1 MYNSPE
7 WMRALFSPIFALP
20 RQRPG
25 NSVMNFFEN
34 YRHIR
39 ERIDERARAAGRKP
53 EDIRIVAVSKTFP
66 PETVQAAIDQ
76 GIRLFGE
83 NRVQE
88 AKSKIPALS
97 GDFRFHLVGHL
108 QSNKARDAVGLFD
121 LIHSIDKASTAR
133 RVGDEALRAGKT
145 QAVLVQVNTSAEDT
159 KSGIDPDGAFELCRE
174 AAAMPGIELSGL
186 MTIGPLEGDEEAVRA
201 SFALLR
207 GLRRDIAGRL
217 GMKLPELSMGMSGDY
232 LIAVDEG
239 ATLVR
244 IGSAIFGQ
252 RSEG

>member
-1 MYNSPE
+1 
-7 WMRALFSPIFALP
+7 
-20 RQRPG
+20 
-25 NSVMNFFEN
+25 MNFFQN
-34 YRHIR
+34 YSAIR
-39 ERIDERARAAGRKP
+39 GRIDDRARAAGRKP

-88 AKSKIPALS
+88 AKAKIPALS

-108 QSNKARDAVGLFD
+108 QSNKARDAVGMFD
-121 LIHSIDKASTAR
+121 MIHSIDKLSTAR
-133 RVGDEALRAGKT
+133 KVAEEALRTGKT
-145 QAVLVQVNTSAEDT
+145 QAVLIQVNTSEEDT

-174 AAAMPGIELSGL
+174 AAALPGIALSGL
-186 MTIGPLEGDEEAVRA
+186 MTIGPLEGDEHAVRA

-207 GLRRDIAGRL
+207 NLRDDIGGRL
-217 GMKLPELSMGMSGDY
+217 GMELRELSMGMSGDY

-244 IGSAIFGQ
+244 IGSAIFGH
-252 RSEG
+252 RSQG

>member
-1 MYNSPE
+1 
-7 WMRALFSPIFALP
+7 
-20 RQRPG
+20 
-25 NSVMNFFEN
+25 MNFFQN
-34 YRHIR
+34 YSAIR
-39 ERIDERARAAGRKP
+39 GRIDDRARAAGRKP

-88 AKSKIPALS
+88 AKAKIPALS

-108 QSNKARDAVGLFD
+108 QSNKARDAVGMFD
-121 LIHSIDKASTAR
+121 MIHSIDKLSTAR
-133 RVGDEALRAGKT
+133 KVAEEALRAGKT
-145 QAVLVQVNTSAEDT
+145 QAVLIQVNTSDEDT

-174 AAAMPGIELSGL
+174 AAALPGIAFSGL
-186 MTIGPLEGDEEAVRA
+186 MTIGPLEGDEHAVRA

-207 GLRRDIAGRL
+207 MLRDDIGGRL
-217 GMKLPELSMGMSGDY
+217 GMELRELSMGMSGDY

-244 IGSAIFGQ
+244 IGSAIFGH
-252 RSEG
+252 RSQG

>member
-1 MYNSPE
+1 
-7 WMRALFSPIFALP
+7 
-20 RQRPG
+20 
-25 NSVMNFFEN
+25 MNFFQN
-34 YRHIR
+34 YSAIR
-39 ERIDERARAAGRKP
+39 GRIDDRARAAGRKP

-88 AKSKIPALS
+88 AKAKIPALS

-108 QSNKARDAVGLFD
+108 QSNKARDAVGMFD
-121 LIHSIDKASTAR
+121 MIHSIDKLSTAR
-133 RVGDEALRAGKT
+133 KVAEEALRAGKT
-145 QAVLVQVNTSAEDT
+145 QAVLIQVNTSAEDT

-174 AAAMPGIELSGL
+174 AAALPGIALEGL
-186 MTIGPLEGDEEAVRA
+186 MTIGPLDGDEHAVRA

-207 GLRRDIAGRL
+207 KLRDDIGRRL
-217 GMKLPELSMGMSGDY
+217 GIELRELSMGMSGDY

-244 IGSAIFGQ
+244 IGSAIFGH
-252 RSEG
+252 RSNG

>member
-1 MYNSPE
+1 
-7 WMRALFSPIFALP
+7 
-20 RQRPG
+20 
-25 NSVMNFFEN
+25 MNFFEN

-88 AKSKIPALS
+88 AKAKIPALS

-133 RVGDEALRAGKT
+133 RVGDEALGAEKT
-145 QAVLVQVNTSAEDT
+145 QAVLIQGNTSAEST
-159 KSGIDPDGAFELCRE
+159 KSGIDPDGAFELCRDI
-174 AAAMPGIELSGL
+174 ASIKGLALSGL
-186 MTIGPLEGDEEAVRA
+186 MTIGPLEGDGEAVRA
-201 SFALLR
+201 SFALLKE
-207 GLRRDIAGRL
+207 LRDDIGWRL
-217 GMKLPELSMGMSGDY
+217 GMELCELSMGMSGDY
-232 LIAVDEG
+232 LTAVDEG